1 MAGWHHWGFVGV
13 SVAAGGGRAA
23 CAHKLSARHQRPLS
37 FCLVKNAD
45 FYTLSLLLRA
55 LGITVFKMGF
65 NALSLLLYSCQK
77 SA

>member
-13 SVAAGGGRAA
+13 SVAAGGEGGMCPQAVCQA
-23 CAHKLSARHQRPLS
+23 SKTAFILFGEKC
-37 FCLVKNAD
+37 D

-65 NALSLLLYSCQK
+65 NPLSLLLYSCQK

>member
-13 SVAAGGGRAA
+13 SVAAGGGG
-23 CAHKLSARHQRPLS
+23 RHVPTS
-37 FCLVKNAD
+37 CLPGIKDRFHFVWWKNAD

-65 NALSLLLYSCQK
+65 NPLSLLLYSCQK